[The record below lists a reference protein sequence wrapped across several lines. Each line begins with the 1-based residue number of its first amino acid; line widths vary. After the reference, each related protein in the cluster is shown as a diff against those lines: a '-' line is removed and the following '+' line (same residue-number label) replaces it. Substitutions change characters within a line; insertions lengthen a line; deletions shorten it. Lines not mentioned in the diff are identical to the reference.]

1 MLAAVQEQV
10 NGLPT
15 RAIRHRSVQPQG
27 ALHRVMSTLML
38 VAGFGVVALVLHEF
52 FHFVVLRA
60 LGGDGYLTFDME
72 LGLTHFTLLPSH
84 LWLVH
89 LSGGLLTG
97 AFLLVGFW
105 YWARSSGS
113 SHLTNVEVV
122 AFAWALGHIAYAPTE
137 LITSS
142 PLLGAIGFGVGFGV
156 AVILYFTKLMN
167 WLASGDPDFQPS
179 GQSAGND
186 RPLDR
191 NSQNRIETP
200 LASA

>member
-1 MLAAVQEQV
+1 MSAATQEHV

-15 RAIRHRSVQPQG
+15 QAIQRRSVQPKG
-27 ALHRVMSTLML
+27 PLHRVMSTLVL
-38 VAGFGVVALVLHEF
+38 VATFGVVALVLHEF

-60 LGGDGYLTFDME
+60 LGGDGFITFNME
-72 LGLTHFTLLPSH
+72 LGLTHFTLLPNH

-89 LSGGLLTG
+89 LRGGLLTG
-97 AFLLVGFW
+97 GFLLVVFW
-105 YWARSSGS
+105 YWAWSSGS
-113 SHLTNVEVV
+113 GHLTSVEVA

-167 WLASGDPDFQPS
+167 WLASGDPDAQPS
-179 GQSAGND
+179 GHFAPTD
-186 RPLDR
+186 RPLGQ
-191 NSQNRIETP
+191 NSPYEAALT
-200 LASA
+200 